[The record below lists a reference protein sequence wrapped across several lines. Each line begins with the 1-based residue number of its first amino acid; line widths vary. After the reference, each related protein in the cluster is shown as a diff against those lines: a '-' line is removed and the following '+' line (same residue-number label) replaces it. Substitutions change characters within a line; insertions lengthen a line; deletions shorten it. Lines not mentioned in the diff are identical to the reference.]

1 MTSNFHPTSIISEK
15 AEIDKSSIIGPY
27 CIIGPNVKIGKNCK
41 LVNNITI
48 DGRTSIGDDCNFF
61 PFSVIGMIPQDLKYK
76 GENTSLEIG
85 NNNIF
90 REHSTVHLGTDG
102 GGGTTKIGNNNL
114 VMTGT
119 HIAHDCIIGNNT
131 VLSHHVALAG
141 HVEVHDHAI
150 LSAMVGVVQFRRI
163 GSFSMVGGLCAV
175 DADILPFT
183 VASSTKGSRA
193 HVNGINI
200 IGMKRNGFSKEEISN
215 VSDVVKSFFND
226 PETLQ
231 NRIDKLKKVQFS
243 NANEIIKNFLANET
257 KNGICHPFST
267 L

>member
-1 MTSNFHPTSIISEK
+1 MAINFHPTSVISEQ
-15 AEIDKSSIIGPY
+15 AEIHQSSYIGPY

-41 LVNNITI
+41 LVSNVTI
-48 DGRTSIGDDCNFF
+48 DGNTFIGDNCQFF

-85 NNNIF
+85 NNNTF

-102 GGGTTKIGNNNL
+102 GGGITKIGNNNL
-114 VMTGT
+114 IMTGT
-119 HIAHDCIIGNNT
+119 HIAHDCIIANNT
-131 VLSHHVALAG
+131 VLSHHVTLAG

-163 GSFSMVGGLCAV
+163 GSYSMVGGLCAV

-183 VASSTKGSRA
+183 VASGTKGSRA
-193 HVNGINI
+193 YINGINI
-200 IGMKRNGFSKEEISN
+200 IGMKRNGFSKEEISK
-215 VSDVVKSFFND
+215 VSEVIKYFFND
-226 PETLQ
+226 SETLK
-231 NRIDKLKKVQFS
+231 NRIDKIKKIQFS
-243 NANEIIKNFLANET
+243 KPNKIIKNFLVNET
-257 KNGICHPFST
+257 KNGICHPLST